1 VTCLSRFGV
10 LSGMLPFRPSPEYKR
25 FHLFFNSL
33 LQKMSINDLSREPL
47 LTLNKDGI
55 SDELFKLLWAKDE
68 MNFSPQINIPDTII
82 YRYGQPVSWY
92 FTAMNGHIKK
102 KNKHNLVS
110 SKIEEVFNNH
120 MMGYDVIAY
129 FISMPSEADLANRE
143 NEKSAQHHHNHSS
156 QAPINQNNEQNPI
169 PTVIEYFDRES
180 LTRFLYNHRKEVNG
194 ILQRFLDPKT
204 THNELIRAVWSP
216 KLCMLERAENIH
228 QLHDKRYGLYEKCVT
243 YEGPH
248 YYYTASPLRGP
259 VLTGQLQKYCETA
272 VAHIAE
278 VTFGQKQV
286 SRLALTFKVDSREK
300 LWLLYS
306 TSIRCYDMLE
316 HQPLSHNNPH
326 STTMSAEGNI
336 HQVRNLLNIDSV
348 ITLNEKITL
357 NPFPTYN
364 KIIPQNHKSCVSCGK
379 ETIEQLRHPITYKSI
394 IKHYE
399 HVLLLLQNSISL
411 KPLHRKEGTIAWP
424 PDNEIVEAAGGVGF
438 YGVMISNEKSSG
450 SNNPNSLSATGN
462 NSNYNEN
469 KEPSNRS
476 THIRYKAV
484 KDLQIPPI
492 LSTLHPKLT
501 SETYLR
507 CKDDPLFYNKTV
519 HVCESCYLVYAEFTT
534 MLLELGEN
542 IPKLLFGGNE
552 RGAITTPLL
561 SSTSTRKKES
571 KQVGRPSSADW
582 RAIGSISK
590 QGSLASPGGGTAT
603 GFQYSASMSTFHDE
617 ARNRSIGLRTENETK
632 NYPLM
637 PKTLRSA
644 DDVHLQQ
651 PSIDE
656 TTAGY
661 SSHYS
666 PYRGGLLEES
676 QSFLHPPS
684 HSGAAGGAAAASEE
698 EKGGSVF
705 TYNPDEVKAMIADRE
720 RRFFKEISLNPQ
732 LKDSHPLQ
740 HLISTHQKL
749 ALVNESSGVLMS
761 NTNKSKPSLFGP
773 SYGKQSIHHKHNP
786 LSAYNTVIPYIIN
799 GEVVYPSEL
808 KARKEK
814 TMKLKKLR
822 KQTALQSFLA
832 GTTIGGVA
840 GNDISDALKK
850 VQTDFEAGTLTSS
863 SNQPNPSMKGGETA
877 TNKKDPLDINIK
889 NSKNYRDFLTQTLT
903 RLESDVSHQ
912 GNNNKNNNNTS
923 TTITTSNSIPS
934 TANSSPQ
941 KDFSDL
947 ISAES

>member
-1 VTCLSRFGV
+1 
-10 LSGMLPFRPSPEYKR
+10 
-25 FHLFFNSL
+25 
-33 LQKMSINDLSREPL
+33 
-47 LTLNKDGI
+47 
-55 SDELFKLLWAKDE
+55 
-68 MNFSPQINIPDTII
+68 
-82 YRYGQPVSWY
+82 
-92 FTAMNGHIKK
+92 
-102 KNKHNLVS
+102 
-110 SKIEEVFNNH
+110 
-120 MMGYDVIAY
+120 
-129 FISMPSEADLANRE
+129 
-143 NEKSAQHHHNHSS
+143 
-156 QAPINQNNEQNPI
+156 
-169 PTVIEYFDRES
+169 
-180 LTRFLYNHRKEVNG
+180 
-194 ILQRFLDPKT
+194 
-204 THNELIRAVWSP
+204 
-216 KLCMLERAENIH
+216 
-228 QLHDKRYGLYEKCVT
+228 
-243 YEGPH
+243 
-248 YYYTASPLRGP
+248 
-259 VLTGQLQKYCETA
+259 
-272 VAHIAE
+272 
-278 VTFGQKQV
+278 
-286 SRLALTFKVDSREK
+286 
-300 LWLLYS
+300 
-306 TSIRCYDMLE
+306 
-316 HQPLSHNNPH
+316 
-326 STTMSAEGNI
+326 
-336 HQVRNLLNIDSV
+336 
-348 ITLNEKITL
+348 
-357 NPFPTYN
+357 
-364 KIIPQNHKSCVSCGK
+364 
-379 ETIEQLRHPITYKSI
+379 
-394 IKHYE
+394 
-399 HVLLLLQNSISL
+399 
-411 KPLHRKEGTIAWP
+411 
-424 PDNEIVEAAGGVGF
+424 
-438 YGVMISNEKSSG
+438 
-450 SNNPNSLSATGN
+450 
-462 NSNYNEN
+462 
-469 KEPSNRS
+469 
-476 THIRYKAV
+476 V

-519 HVCESCYLVYAEFTT
+519 QVCESCYLVYAEFTT

-542 IPKLLFGGNE
+542 IPKLLLGGNE

-561 SSTSTRKKES
+561 SSTRKKES
-571 KQVGRPSSADW
+571 NQVGRPSSADW
-582 RAIGSISK
+582 RAISSISK
-590 QGSLASPGGGTAT
+590 QASLASPGGGI
-603 GFQYSASMSTFHDE
+603 GFQHSASMSTFHDE

-632 NYPLM
+632 NYPSM

-684 HSGAAGGAAAASEE
+684 HSGAAVEE
-698 EKGGSVF
+698 EKGGGSVF

-761 NTNKSKPSLFGP
+761 NNNKSKPSLFGP

-808 KARKEK
+808 KARKAK
-814 TMKLKKLR
+814 TMKLKKIR

-832 GTTIGGVA
+832 GTITGAPGH
-840 GNDISDALKK
+840 NDISDALKK

-863 SNQPNPSMKGGETA
+863 NQGGESTN
-877 TNKKDPLDINIK
+877 NKKDPLDMNIK

-912 GNNNKNNNNTS
+912 RGNNN
-923 TTITTSNSIPS
+923 TTITSSNSIPS

-941 KDFSDL
+941 KDSSDL